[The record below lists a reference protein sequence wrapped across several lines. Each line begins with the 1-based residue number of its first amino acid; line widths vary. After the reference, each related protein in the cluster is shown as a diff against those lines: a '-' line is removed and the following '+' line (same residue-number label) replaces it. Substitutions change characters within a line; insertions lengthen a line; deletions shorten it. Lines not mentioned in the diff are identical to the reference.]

1 MSMEPVENKMAFW
14 KHWLFMFVGASLTM
28 MALALT
34 NPPPNDGILN
44 SGRWNWYV
52 IWAIVE
58 LVGLPLGIIF
68 LFSRDWRQLPFRERL
83 NAAGGYFIVEWVLF
97 AAFFVKVQS
106 DESGNV
112 FVGLAGLLLMAGF
125 VAAGLAIVVAY
136 AWLARVHSR
145 SPEEIFP

>member
-1 MSMEPVENKMAFW
+1 MTTEPLESKLEFW

-34 NPPPNDGILN
+34 NPPNEGILR
-44 SGRWNWYV
+44 SGHWNWYV
-52 IWAIVE
+52 IWAIVQIA
-58 LVGLPLGIIF
+58 GLPLGLVF
-68 LFSRDWRQLPFRERL
+68 LFSRDGRRLPFRERL
-83 NAAGGYFIVEWVLF
+83 NAAGGYLIVEWVLF
-97 AAFFVKVQS
+97 GAFFVKIQS

-125 VAAGLAIVVAY
+125 VAAGLALVVTW
-136 AWLARVHSR
+136 AWLARAHSQ